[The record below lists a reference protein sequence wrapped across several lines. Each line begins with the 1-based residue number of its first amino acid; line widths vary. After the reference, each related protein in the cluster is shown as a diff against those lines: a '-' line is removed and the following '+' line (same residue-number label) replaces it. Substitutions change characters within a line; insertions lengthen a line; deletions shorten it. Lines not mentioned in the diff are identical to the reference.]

1 MIYKSRIRK
10 KNKIT
15 GLAIKLAGFIMV
27 FSLALLSF
35 LVIDNKNIDSKS
47 EGSSN
52 VNGLDLNFDHSIFL
66 VKPSYDEI
74 LSLNKQKILLDEQAR
89 LLKIRED
96 KLSRI
101 LSLLSRNKSP
111 VATREYAVQ
120 ILNLAEQNDSDHRV
134 IIAIMGVESGF
145 CKAPVRKSGASTYNC
160 FGYLNGVTY
169 PSFTVAFDNLIPK
182 IARQY
187 ANKYGWDFVS
197 LAKAY
202 GQIGWEKTSS
212 DMLYFANQL

>member
-10 KNKIT
+10 KNKAA
-15 GLAIKLAGFIMV
+15 GLAIKVAGFIMV
-27 FSLALLSF
+27 FSLAFLSF
-35 LVIDNKNIDSKS
+35 LVIDNKNVESKS

-52 VNGLDLNFDHSIFL
+52 VNGLDLYFDSSIFL
-66 VKPSYDEI
+66 IKPSYDEI
-74 LSLNKQKILLDEQAR
+74 LSLNKQKILLDEQER

-96 KLSRI
+96 KLSKI
-101 LSLLSRNKSP
+101 LSLLSRNRSP
-111 VATREYAVQ
+111 VATREYAIQ
-120 ILNLAEQNDSDHRV
+120 ILDLAEQNDSDHRV

-145 CKAPVRKSGASTYNC
+145 CKAPIRKNGTSTYNC

-169 PSFTVAFDNLIPK
+169 PSFTVAFNNLIPK
-182 IARQY
+182 IAKQY
-187 ANKYGWDFVS
+187 ANRYGWDFVR

-212 DMLYFANQL
+212 NMLYFANQL